1 MLLGALTEGRRP
13 RLEQGAREQSQ
24 LQVALRGWL
33 FVPPSLGL
41 CFRFSWRSASRQN
54 RQDEQPR
61 GERSTRSSS
70 PGVFPPH
77 PSPGKGQLPC
87 GPSAQHT
94 GPICPPF
101 HAHVAC
107 ARPQAELTSH
117 RFTSRGPGKCLYF
130 GMSQKYIFVQSGEEQ
145 SVFFF
150 FLWKGW
156 GHGEEAWAGLG
167 GGPGVQEQ

>member
-1 MLLGALTEGRRP
+1 MLLGALTAGRRP

-130 GMSQKYIFVQSGEEQ
+130 GMSQKYIFVGFFPTGCHFTNKESI
-145 SVFFF
+145 FFF
-150 FLWKGW
+150 HFY
-156 GHGEEAWAGLG
+156 
-167 GGPGVQEQ
+167 